1 MMPLSLA
8 CFSGTLLLGKYFD
21 TWGRRKMIFLT
32 CKYDKYF
39 KDTGSGILLLLSGI
53 CFLYDLLGLTY

>member
-8 CFSGTLLLGKYFD
+8 CFSGTLLFGKYFD

-32 CKYDKYF
+32 CK
-39 KDTGSGILLLLSGI
+39 
-53 CFLYDLLGLTY
+53 